1 LEFKTKFK
9 NKSITADEVEGYSDL
24 VNSYFA
30 MKKEIMVAAKAIQ
43 TMKSEDPSIVNRAL
57 ST

>member
-1 LEFKTKFK
+1 
-9 NKSITADEVEGYSDL
+9 
-24 VNSYFA
+24 